1 MMLVTIP
8 FPDGSGSTGSRSGY
22 TSMVLAFLV
31 IFFGVRTYRYTWPAA
46 PFASG
51 AFAVGA
57 LIAVIASLCYVF
69 DARLF
74 DEVPGARHRYRCW

>member
-31 IFFGVRTYRYTWPAA
+31 IFFGVRTYRTR
-46 PFASG
+46 G
-51 AFAVGA
+51 
-57 LIAVIASLCYVF
+57 
-69 DARLF
+69 R
-74 DEVPGARHRYRCW
+74 RHRSLRARSRSER